1 MYGCLVVML
10 RAVMSFCYGTIIYVW
25 QNVKMKLC
33 AYFAEIEISRGIPLF
48 CLLHSVAVFVQYCGW
63 PMAF

>member
-10 RAVMSFCYGTIIYVW
+10 RAVMSFCYETIIYVW

-33 AYFAEIEISRGIPLF
+33 AYFAEIEILRSIPLF
-48 CLLHSVAVFVQYCGW
+48 CLLHPVAVFVLYYGK
-63 PMAF
+63 PMVF